1 MKASDMSIRVHEDVL
16 FWAFR
21 YCLQRD
27 TYASADGI
35 RAVISNWHGLTET
48 TKRKI
53 LSEIK
58 EHLGKIH
65 AKEDP
70 NGWGQVIAHAE
81 RNSKRTA

>member
-1 MKASDMSIRVHEDVL
+1 MNGSGMSIRVHEDVL

-21 YCLQRD
+21 YCLQRQ

-35 RAVISNWHGLTET
+35 RAIISNWGGLTET

-53 LSEIK
+53 LAEIK
-58 EHLGKIH
+58 EHLAEAH
-65 AKEDP
+65 AKGDP
-70 NGWGQVIAHAE
+70 EGWSQVVAHAE